1 MLIRRACEEMSDA
14 GCRLLLIEGGAM
26 PRRLSKTAKAGR
38 VVKSKVRST
47 AAKRAVVKRATGRI
61 RTKRAGAASRALRG

>member
-1 MLIRRACEEMSDA
+1 MA
-14 GCRLLLIEGGAM
+14 
-26 PRRLSKTAKAGR
+26 RRLSKAAKAGR

-47 AAKRAVVKRATGRI
+47 TGKRAVVRRATGRI

>member
-1 MLIRRACEEMSDA
+1 MSP
-14 GCRLLLIEGGAM
+14 E
-26 PRRLSKTAKAGR
+26 LSRSAKMGR

-47 AAKRAVVKRATGRI
+47 TGRRAVVRKATSRI